1 MNNTALYC
9 ILSFHNQKG
18 TEGMRQ
24 FVIKSF
30 EAIVWIF
37 GAIVAIGGVIA
48 GIIAVGNGQPQGLIF
63 IIGGPL
69 YAILLMG
76 MFFIAISISD
86 NTKRTAEAVEKLVAR
101 GQ

>member
-1 MNNTALYC
+1 
-9 ILSFHNQKG
+9 
-18 TEGMRQ
+18 MRQ

-30 EAIVWIF
+30 ETIVWIF
-37 GAIVAIGGVIA
+37 GALVAAAGVII
-48 GIIAVGNGQPQGLIF
+48 GLMAVANGQAQGILF

-86 NTKRTAEAVEKLVAR
+86 NTRRTAEAVEKLAAR

>member
-1 MNNTALYC
+1 
-9 ILSFHNQKG
+9 
-18 TEGMRQ
+18 MRQ
-24 FVIKSF
+24 FIIKSF

-37 GAIVAIGGVIA
+37 GALVALAGVV
-48 GIIAVGNGQPQGLIF
+48 VGVMALANGQTQGLLF

-76 MFFIAISISD
+76 MFFIAIAISD

>member
-1 MNNTALYC
+1 
-9 ILSFHNQKG
+9 
-18 TEGMRQ
+18 MRQ
-24 FVIKSF
+24 FIIRSF

-37 GAIVAIGGVIA
+37 GALVALA
-48 GIIAVGNGQPQGLIF
+48 GIAVGVMALVNGQAQGLLF

-76 MFFIAISISD
+76 MFFIAIAISD
-86 NTKRTAEAVEKLVAR
+86 NTKRTADAVEKLAAR

>member
-1 MNNTALYC
+1 
-9 ILSFHNQKG
+9 
-18 TEGMRQ
+18 MRQ
-24 FVIKSF
+24 FIVRSF

-37 GAIVAIGGVIA
+37 GALVALAGIAGGVMTLA
-48 GIIAVGNGQPQGLIF
+48 YDPVRGLLF

-76 MFFIAISISD
+76 MVFIAIAISD
-86 NTKRTAEAVEKLVAR
+86 NTKRTADAVEKLAAR

>member
-1 MNNTALYC
+1 
-9 ILSFHNQKG
+9 
-18 TEGMRQ
+18 MRQ

-30 EAIVWIF
+30 ETIVWIV
-37 GAIVAIGGVIA
+37 GGLIALVGVIMGFA
-48 GIIAVGNGQPQGLIF
+48 ALIQGQFQGLLL

-76 MFFIAISISD
+76 MVFIAIAIAD
-86 NTKRTAEAVEKLVAR
+86 NTKRTAEAIEKLAAR